1 MYNQWLS
8 SYFIIWY
15 TLVKKD
21 ARQPKTIATGTG
33 CPDNKS
39 KQLRNGGFKLFKNRL
54 QAKAGGLDKQN
65 DNYQTKKI
73 WIFKS

>member
-1 MYNQWLS
+1 MHSQWLS

-21 ARQPKTIATGTG
+21 ARQPKTIAIGTG
-33 CPDNKS
+33 CPGNKS
-39 KQLRNGGFKLFKNRL
+39 KRLRNGGFKLFKNKL
-54 QAKAGGLDKQN
+54 QGKAAGLAKQKV
-65 DNYQTKKI
+65 NYQTIKI